1 MRGFSFPFYATLTS
15 RSLLSMRGRPGVR
28 SSSAP
33 PKIVQMKNPAD
44 AGFFVSILR
53 DAHVA
58 FVIVHAGK
66 AGSSILLRS
75 TKNCANEKPRRCGVF
90 RFHSTRRSRRV
101 RYCPCG
107 EGREFDPPPL
117 HQKLCK

>member
-1 MRGFSFPFYATLTS
+1 LLPSRSSPILRPSSDPPNLVIVTS
-15 RSLLSMRGRPGVR
+15 RP
-28 SSSAP
+28 SA
-33 PKIVQMKNPAD
+33 A
-44 AGFFVSILR
+44 FFVSILR

-75 TKNCANEKPRRCGVF
+75 TKNCANQKPRRCGVF